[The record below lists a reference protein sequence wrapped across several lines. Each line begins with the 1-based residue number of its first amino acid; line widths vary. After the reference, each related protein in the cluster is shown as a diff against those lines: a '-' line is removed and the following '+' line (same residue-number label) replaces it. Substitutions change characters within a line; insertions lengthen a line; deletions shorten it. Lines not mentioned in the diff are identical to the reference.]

1 MTHTDRKHTDRT
13 DSGRTHTDRTRTRA
27 ARRRALRREVPSIV
41 GLLADKRDFT
51 AMRSYPSFTFDDHAA
66 YLRQLDG
73 LLRALA
79 AQGVH
84 TTVALFDPEEFAEY
98 CEETGLDPDTPDSR
112 SRFTAAIPASG
123 AAVAYTGQPIDTLV
137 PQLVNTAIR
146 RATWEYVTTL
156 LADLG
161 TCAQCGEDIGTAAFD
176 RASHILLRLLEEAGP
191 GTHHLVCSV
200 PAGDEQLLAVLH
212 AERAE
217 GAEGTEGASPSGGA
231 TVPED
236 IASLDGEAARLDAS
250 EAAEFVSVLAAGI
263 ALESA
268 GGVVLRTTEQGTP
281 DRLRGWRLTA
291 GSLVPLTEGEVFSA
305 YCTDADTGEP
315 LSPEPGVEYCAG
327 FDLHL
332 DESGPHH

>member
-1 MTHTDRKHTDRT
+1 MTHTDRKHID
-13 DSGRTHTDRTRTRA
+13 RTHTDRTRTRA

-41 GLLADKRDFT
+41 GLLADERDFT

-146 RATWEYVTTL
+146 KATWEYVTTL

-212 AERAE
+212 VERAE
-217 GAEGTEGASPSGGA
+217 GAEGASPSGGA

-268 GGVVLRTTEQGTP
+268 GGVVLRTTEPGTP
-281 DRLRGWRLTA
+281 DRLRGWRLAA